1 MRHLAL
7 VLWPSFLVSGIFT
20 GLLFAFVDPAGIE
33 LAGQPIG
40 LTRMS
45 GYAAAFFALW
55 LFGIGC
61 TALTLLLEH
70 YRGDHPR
77 HPAGIQSH

>member
-40 LTRMS
+40 LTRMG

-55 LFGIGC
+55 MFGCGC
-61 TALTLLLEH
+61 TALALMLEH

-77 HPAGIQSH
+77 HAPAPHPH